1 MLEKYLTKLIKN
13 KDYNLSGMKINFI
26 KENDKYYLINFEEKI
41 KSFGLPLNYSI
52 DKNTGENAAVF
63 LPNKENFKFLDSF
76 ENCNFVQIPEKF
88 RGKYF

>member
-13 KDYNLSGMKINFI
+13 KDYNFSGMKINFI

-52 DKNTGENAAVF
+52 DKNT
-63 LPNKENFKFLDSF
+63 
-76 ENCNFVQIPEKF
+76 IYF
-88 RGKYF
+88 RYCCV